1 MKQRMT
7 KGNVLGVVL
16 VVCLVAGGAATIAN
30 QVGAAV
36 HSGTV
41 VTDQPHGANFEI
53 KSGVD
58 SNFCLQSITGS
69 SGTQLFMEV
78 CNGAVDAQRWLM
90 AATASGPFVA
100 LGTGGD
106 CWDATNTLGSA
117 VQVVPCTFKSHEHFV
132 FNTSSQ
138 IQNVSGSRC
147 LTITGKKVIG
157 GDELL
162 VMKCD
167 PSNTGQTWIFGH

>member
-1 MKQRMT
+1 MKQIRT
-7 KGNVLGVVL
+7 RRNALSIAVVA
-16 VVCLVAGGAATIAN
+16 CLVAGGAATIAS
-30 QVGAAV
+30 QVGAAATE
-36 HSGTV
+36 GKV
-41 VTDQPHGANFEI
+41 VIDQPHGANFVV

-69 SGTQLFMEV
+69 SGTQLFMEG

-106 CWDATNTLGSA
+106 CWDATNTVGSA
-117 VQVVPCTFKSHEHFV
+117 VQVVPCTFKNHEQFV
-132 FNTSSQ
+132 FTSSSQ

-147 LTITGKKVIG
+147 LTITGKTIIG

-167 PSNTGQTWIFGH
+167 PTNVGQTWIFGH